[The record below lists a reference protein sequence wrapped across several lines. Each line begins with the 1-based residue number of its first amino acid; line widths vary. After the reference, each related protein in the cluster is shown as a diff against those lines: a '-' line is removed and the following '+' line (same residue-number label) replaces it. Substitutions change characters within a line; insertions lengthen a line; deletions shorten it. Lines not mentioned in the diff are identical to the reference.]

1 MGAAVLIEHSGYKKE
16 LRFVGK
22 RTFHHPGYDIKNRTK
37 NVMVCIDALK
47 FPHEEKETQFRPV
60 KVIRELVKS
69 LSGFLSHPGLYSISD
84 IGKHTTLSQS
94 HQESGDVVCSME
106 THYSNS

>member
-1 MGAAVLIEHSGYKKE
+1 MGAAVLIEHMGYKRD

-22 RTFHHPGYDIKNRTK
+22 RTFHHPGYDEKNRTK

-60 KVIRELVKS
+60 KVMRELVKS
-69 LSGFLSHPGLYSISD
+69 LSGFLSHPGLYSFFHL
-84 IGKHTTLSQS
+84 GKHTILFQL
-94 HQESGDVVCSME
+94 HQVSGDAGYSME
-106 THYSNS
+106 THSSNS